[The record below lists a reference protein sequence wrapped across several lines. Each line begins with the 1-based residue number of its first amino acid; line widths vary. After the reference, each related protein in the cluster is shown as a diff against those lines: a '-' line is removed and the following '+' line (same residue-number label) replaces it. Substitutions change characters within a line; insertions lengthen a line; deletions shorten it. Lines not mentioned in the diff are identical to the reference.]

1 MKRLPHLVFATS
13 VAAIVCPAAAYAE
26 DMDAAPLSDT
36 ELAAQ
41 RGGFTVSG
49 VEVRLGAEMRTYMN
63 GELVLQT
70 VVNWDQGGA
79 TTTQTVS
86 GALSQ
91 SSMDALRAGF
101 STGGAAQ
108 MKLGGTPVFLA
119 NDGQTAIL
127 QRTDGGIQN
136 IILNTANN
144 VALSQQTTATLDLA
158 GYGAFQDNI
167 MAMRTMGA
175 INAMASAGAVQ
186 ALGR

>member
-1 MKRLPHLVFATS
+1 MTRLPHLVFATS
-13 VAAIVCPAAAYAE
+13 VAAIVCPASAYAE

-79 TTTQTVS
+79 TTTQTAS

-91 SSMDALRAGF
+91 SSMDALRAGLRQ
-101 STGGAAQ
+101 AA
-108 MKLGGTPVFLA
+108 
-119 NDGQTAIL
+119 
-127 QRTDGGIQN
+127 RC
-136 IILNTANN
+136 
-144 VALSQQTTATLDLA
+144 
-158 GYGAFQDNI
+158 
-167 MAMRTMGA
+167 R
-175 INAMASAGAVQ
+175 
-186 ALGR
+186 

>member
-1 MKRLPHLVFATS
+1 MATAKLPLITATFD
-13 VAAIVCPAAAYAE
+13 V
-26 DMDAAPLSDT
+26 
-36 ELAAQ
+36 
-41 RGGFTVSG
+41 
-49 VEVRLGAEMRTYMN
+49 
-63 GELVLQT
+63 
-70 VVNWDQGGA
+70 
-79 TTTQTVS
+79 
-86 GALSQ
+86 
-91 SSMDALRAGF
+91 
-101 STGGAAQ
+101 
-108 MKLGGTPVFLA
+108 LGGTPVFLA

-136 IILNTANN
+136 VILNTANN